1 MFERNKIDNAAE
13 RAMVL
18 VPAEV
23 MLDGEDKIA
32 GKFVVPGGRTLFQV
46 LNGADA
52 FLEFEPYGEAR
63 RMVAKAA
70 IRNVTLT
77 TVPAAGQ
84 LGHRLREIDT
94 FDPAAILGVAPDCSI
109 ETARTAYH
117 RLARRYH
124 PDRFASVELPDEVRD
139 YLAAM
144 AQRLNLAFAAL
155 EAGDER
161 RKAVAVA
168 VPASAAPVYTSAPR
182 F

>member
-1 MFERNKIDNAAE
+1 MFERNRVDNAAE
-13 RAMVL
+13 RSMVL

-23 MLDGEDKIA
+23 TLDGEGRIA

-46 LNGADA
+46 LNGSEA

-63 RMVAKAA
+63 RLVAKAS

-94 FDPAAILGVAPDCSI
+94 FDPAAILGVTPECSI
-109 ETARTAYH
+109 ETARAAYH
-117 RLARRYH
+117 RLVRRYH

-144 AQRLNLAFAAL
+144 AQRVNVAFAAL
-155 EAGDER
+155 ETAEAR
-161 RKAVAVA
+161 RQAATVT
-168 VPASAAPVYTSAPR
+168 PDCTAPVYKSAPR
-182 F
+182 Y

>member
-13 RAMVL
+13 RQMML

-23 MLDGEDKIA
+23 TLDGEGRIA

-52 FLEFEPYGEAR
+52 FLEFEPCGEAR
-63 RMVAKAA
+63 RMVAKAS
-70 IRNVTLT
+70 IRNVTLA

-84 LGHRLREIDT
+84 LVHRLREIDT
-94 FDPAAILGVAPDCSI
+94 FDPAAILGVAPDCTI
-109 ETARTAYH
+109 ETARAAYH

-144 AQRLNLAFAAL
+144 AQRLNIAFAAL
-155 EAGDER
+155 EAADAR
-161 RKAVAVA
+161 RRAAA
-168 VPASAAPVYTSAPR
+168 AAPVRTAPVYSSAPR